1 MAKDKSFIAPKF
13 GEIINARPKNMSFEK
28 YKQERMLQHHR
39 LKERLRGFIVWKSQC
54 LSIVNSNGQRVPGG
68 EAWGTLVGHVPNV
81 RIK

>member
-28 YKQERMLQHHR
+28 YKKLRKEQTKR
-39 LKERLRGFIVWKSQC
+39 LKARLTGFYVWKSQC
-54 LSIVNSNGQRVPGG
+54 LGIVNPSGQRVPGG
-68 EAWGTLVGHVPNV
+68 EAWGTLVGHVPTV